1 ADAGLSIVDAHN
13 PVAMRLVNQ
22 VGTSFL
28 ARSMRTRA
36 GRLYVGEATDTPPT
50 RPGNFEIFDVTTPGE
65 LNYAPISRVSGSAS
79 DTSTAADPST
89 GVAAA
94 ASGTDGVKVY
104 DVAADV
110 AAHPCL
116 DGLDNDGDGL
126 IDYPADPGCSGPNDD
141 SEQPECSDGLD
152 NDGDGLI
159 DFPADP
165 GCGSPPAKE
174 APQRQDG

>member
-1 ADAGLSIVDAHN
+1 
-13 PVAMRLVNQ
+13 
-22 VGTSFL
+22 
-28 ARSMRTRA
+28 
-36 GRLYVGEATDTPPT
+36 
-50 RPGNFEIFDVTTPGE
+50 DVE
-65 LNYAPISRVSGSAS
+65 L
-79 DTSTAADPST
+79 ST
-89 GVAAA
+89 GVAVG
-94 ASGTDGVKVY
+94 ASGPDGVKVY

-116 DGLDNDGDGL
+116 DGVDNDGDGL

-165 GCGSPPAKE
+165 GCGSPLGKE
-174 APQRQDG
+174 APQCQDGLDNDGDGLIDFPAEPQCKSPEDDDELPNPPCGLMGIEPLLPLAVAWAWRRRSRFARS